1 MKQKQFIG
9 KLIGRFIKV
18 TNAKN
23 KTLVN
28 IQGIVTDET
37 KNTIKVKTDKKQIT
51 LIKSHIK
58 IENGNKS

>member
-1 MKQKQFIG
+1 M
-9 KLIGRFIKV
+9 
-18 TNAKN
+18 
-23 KTLVN
+23 N